1 MLFKKG
7 KPKEALSSVPIHVG
21 IIMDGNGRWAK
32 KRGLPRKAGHSFG
45 AQTFK
50 KITTACARRG
60 IRYLT
65 VYAFST
71 ENWKRPKDEVDSI
84 MKILRDYLNEINRT
98 RENDDDIQ
106 ISFIGDRQPLAE
118 DIRNLMSQA
127 EEDTRSC
134 KGMRLNIAINYG
146 GRTELVQ
153 CIRDAVQSGENLAFC
168 TEETIAKYLYTKG
181 QPEVDLVIRPSGE
194 YRTSNFLIWQAA
206 YAEYYFTEVLWPDFS
221 EKHLDRALYEYAKRH
236 RRFGGI

>member
-1 MLFKKG
+1 MLFWKG
-7 KPKEALSSVPIHVG
+7 KPKETLASVPVHVG
-21 IIMDGNGRWAK
+21 IVMDGNGRWAK

-60 IRYLT
+60 IQYLT

-71 ENWKRPKDEVDSI
+71 ENWKRPKDEVESI

-98 RENDDDIQ
+98 RENDEEIQ
-106 ISFIGDRQPLAE
+106 IQFIGDRQPLDE
-118 DIRNLMSQA
+118 DIQSLMAQA

-134 KGMRLNIAINYG
+134 KGMKLNIAINYG
-146 GRTELVQ
+146 GRAELVQ
-153 CIRDAVQSGENLAFC
+153 CIKAAVLGGETLAYC
-168 TEETIAKYLYTKG
+168 TEETFEKYLYTKG
-181 QPEVDLVIRPSGE
+181 QPQVDLVIRPSGE
-194 YRTSNFLIWQAA
+194 YRTSNFLIWQTA

-221 EKHLDRALYEYAKRH
+221 ERHLDRALYAYAKRH